1 MRRVFELFPES
12 VIIRSLDCLSK
23 LSNYYT
29 NDKFNST
36 IIDLKDLIADQ
47 KHKDILDS
55 LDSLTVNVTNY
66 DDTESSNS
74 EVFITANEFL
84 EQRESVIV
92 GNLIASSTC
101 KIFQDRDDAT
111 NFKILTVKTL
121 KVNWEENPDSYLHV
135 FIDNTDIYK
144 LEQANNDIR
153 CQKIMFASA
162 SHEFRT
168 PLNAILNSFELIKL
182 SFLGGDG
189 GSIPSSSKNCKLAKY
204 VKMGSTSAI
213 LLLSLIEDILNLSKF
228 ESGNFRIKNDY
239 FNVGELIEEVDDMF
253 SFQCEQKNLK
263 LEFKCDK
270 NLRETQINS
279 DRGRIKQ
286 VFLNLLSNAVKFT
299 FEGKIVVG
307 ARFLKTLS
315 RSSRYIEFYVED
327 TGIGIKEDDQL
338 KLFKLFG
345 MISKS
350 KTVNPNGCG
359 IGLTVSKKYIEHMGG
374 EMELTSKYGVG
385 TKLKFTVKDVKAK
398 SLKSLMIKSPVNQ
411 LIKSNFYSH
420 SLNWLFV
427 RNITI
432 RIVYPLRY

>member
-1 MRRVFELFPES
+1 
-12 VIIRSLDCLSK
+12 
-23 LSNYYT
+23 
-29 NDKFNST
+29 
-36 IIDLKDLIADQ
+36 
-47 KHKDILDS
+47 
-55 LDSLTVNVTNY
+55 
-66 DDTESSNS
+66 
-74 EVFITANEFL
+74 
-84 EQRESVIV
+84 
-92 GNLIASSTC
+92 
-101 KIFQDRDDAT
+101 
-111 NFKILTVKTL
+111 
-121 KVNWEENPDSYLHV
+121 
-135 FIDNTDIYK
+135 
-144 LEQANNDIR
+144 
-153 CQKIMFASA
+153 
-162 SHEFRT
+162 
-168 PLNAILNSFELIKL
+168 
-182 SFLGGDG
+182 
-189 GSIPSSSKNCKLAKY
+189 
-204 VKMGSTSAI
+204 MGSTSAI

-228 ESGNFRIKNDY
+228 ESGNFIIKNDW

-253 SFQCEQKNLK
+253 TFQCEQKNLK
-263 LEFKCDK
+263 LEFICDK
-270 NLRETQINS
+270 NLRKNQINS

-315 RSSRYIEFYVED
+315 KSNRYIEFYVED

-350 KTVNPNGCG
+350 NTLNPNGCG